1 MLSVWL
7 AWTAVTDRVFTRN
20 TIDFAHIFCLASMS
34 ALNDLGRDCGVR
46 VLDVQ
51 VLQVKMKLLIC
62 SAMNNLEKSANR
74 VILRS
79 LHLVVRLLLLPR

>member
-1 MLSVWL
+1 
-7 AWTAVTDRVFTRN
+7 
-20 TIDFAHIFCLASMS
+20 MS

-79 LHLVVRLLLLPR
+79 LHLVGRLLLLPR